1 MFYETVIEMLEN
13 RLPNRELRLRLIG
26 MGVSSLGSGV
36 RQQGL
41 FDQEDSKQREKLDEV
56 SDLIRDRFGDD
67 ALRRG
72 KTDYE

>member
-1 MFYETVIEMLEN
+1 
-13 RLPNRELRLRLIG
+13 
-26 MGVSSLGSGV
+26 V

-41 FDQEDSKQREKLDEV
+41 FDQADSKQREKLDEV

-72 KTDYE
+72 KT